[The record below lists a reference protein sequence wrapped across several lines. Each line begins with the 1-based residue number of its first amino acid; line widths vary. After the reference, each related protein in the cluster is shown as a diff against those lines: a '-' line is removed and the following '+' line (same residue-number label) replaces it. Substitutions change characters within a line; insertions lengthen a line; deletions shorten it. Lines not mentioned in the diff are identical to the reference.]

1 MSQSLSAEVANV
13 VRAEPSP
20 GRPERYEVHLDLK
33 PEPGFASTRLVLV
46 FQMPAAAM
54 LADYMTAKPPN
65 GLPRPYMVEPGVDLI
80 ARHD

>member
-33 PEPGFASTRLVLV
+33 PEPGYASTRLVLV
-46 FQMPAAAM
+46 FQIPAAAM

-65 GLPRPYMVEPGVDLI
+65 GLSPLYMVKPDEEMT

>member
-1 MSQSLSAEVANV
+1 MSQSLSAEVASV

-20 GRPERYEVHLDLK
+20 GHPERYEVHLDLK
-33 PEPGFASTRLVLV
+33 PEPGYASTRLVLV

-54 LADYMTAKPPN
+54 LLDYMTANPPHGPSPLYTVKPDEE
-65 GLPRPYMVEPGVDLI
+65 LM

>member
-33 PEPGFASTRLVLV
+33 PERDTRRRGSSWS
-46 FQMPAAAM
+46 FR
-54 LADYMTAKPPN
+54 YRR
-65 GLPRPYMVEPGVDLI
+65 PRCSQTT
-80 ARHD
+80 